1 MDDRDVEALLARYR
15 PADPDPEFESRL
27 SFRLKAEATE
37 SSGRTWPWAVAA
49 AALLAITIGLH
60 AGVVAGSPPN
70 ETDSEMMRRT
80 ADLTEQLGAGADGR
94 RVADWMIRQEAA
106 PREIQAPPAPDAL
119 TAWERQ

>member
-15 PADPDPEFESRL
+15 PAHPDPEFESRL

-60 AGVVAGSPPN
+60 AASREGAV
-70 ETDSEMMRRT
+70 
-80 ADLTEQLGAGADGR
+80 EQPASVDAAATLSLELGGDDVGR
-94 RVADWMIRQEAA
+94 RAA
-106 PREIQAPPAPDAL
+106 EFILAAQPPPPPQDQSL
-119 TAWERQ
+119 GVPGLDTR